1 MGGGSRAQPL
11 CEVDPEA
18 GTGRAGFNVEAPAR
32 EAAGATTQGDNSI
45 ALQAGLFV
53 FFTVIR
59 AVHPLVVKAA
69 VDPVTKKALHEGI
82 SVPLVECLFTF
93 VVGQAMTLHFGGFGK
108 WRAIWRAAPMS
119 IFSMIGCLYA
129 FGDFLELES
138 LGTLS
143 GPAYQVLSQ
152 SKLIVTALM
161 LWGIKGTRQAGL
173 QWVQLL
179 LLMFSLACYMIIK
192 DLMLQPHREHMGGDS
207 STSLLGVALTVL
219 KVMVSCFCAVLADKY
234 MKDYNSDPI
243 YMQLVRFKIA
253 WVITLLGISLFRG
266 STWQQGMFHDW
277 NQYTAFAAASFIIK
291 GWSTLYLLAILDSML
306 KNIGEACTVLVTYFM
321 VVFNPRTQD
330 VYENETFIAVLIV
343 FLAVVAYLASKD
355 VVKKAEMYDKL
366 QAAKAG
372 NHRSMQKVASV
383 GGA

>member
-1 MGGGSRAQPL
+1 MGGGSRA
-11 CEVDPEA
+11 
-18 GTGRAGFNVEAPAR
+18 
-32 EAAGATTQGDNSI
+32 
-45 ALQAGLFV
+45 
-53 FFTVIR
+53 
-59 AVHPLVVKAA
+59 
-69 VDPVTKKALHEGI
+69 KKAMHEGI
-82 SVPLVECLFTF
+82 SVPLAECLFTF

-234 MKDYNSDPI
+234 MKDCNSDPI
-243 YMQLVRFKIA
+243 YMQLVRFKIAWVITLLGISLFRGTTWQQMQLVRFKIA

-366 QAAKAG
+366 KAAKAG
-372 NHRSMQKVASV
+372 DLHNMHKAARV